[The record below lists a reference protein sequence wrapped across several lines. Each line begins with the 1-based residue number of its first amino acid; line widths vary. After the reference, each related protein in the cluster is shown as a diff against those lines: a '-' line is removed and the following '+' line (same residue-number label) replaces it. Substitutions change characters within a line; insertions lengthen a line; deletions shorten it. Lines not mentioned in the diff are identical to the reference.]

1 MDQGNLCVSV
11 KDDGVG
17 MDAEKISTVL
27 NKDMNINKVG
37 IKNVN
42 ERLKLN
48 FGDVYGLK
56 IISEEGRGTEVI
68 LVMLSTTE
76 RKRLR

>member
-1 MDQGNLCVSV
+1 MH
-11 KDDGVG
+11 KTK
-17 MDAEKISTVL
+17 AAISRRLKYPVL
-27 NKDMNINKVG
+27 NKDMNINRVG

-48 FGDVYGLK
+48 YGDGYGLR
-56 IISEEGRGTEVI
+56 IISEEGKGTEVI
-68 LVMLSTTE
+68 LVMPATTE